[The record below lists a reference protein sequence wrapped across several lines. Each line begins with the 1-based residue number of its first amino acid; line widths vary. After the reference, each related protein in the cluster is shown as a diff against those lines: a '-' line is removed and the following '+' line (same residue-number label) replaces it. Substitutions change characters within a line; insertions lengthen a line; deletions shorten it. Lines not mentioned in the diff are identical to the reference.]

1 MDNDL
6 NQDHSIKEDGIQATL
21 IKVLEQ
27 QAEIKESIDEI
38 KNMRHVIFG
47 EIKLDTLTLEILLEV
62 SDSTLYRWRAA
73 APPDN
78 LPHYVRDNGSI
89 YYDFDEVMQALR
101 SGRLCAKGFDRM
113 KAIEN
118 MKAYRQ
124 DNLTCK
130 GKVVKL
136 NTEI

>member
-1 MDNDL
+1 MIDEKIIL
-6 NQDHSIKEDGIQATL
+6 Q
-21 IKVLEQ
+21 VLAEQ
-27 QAEIKESIDEI
+27 QEEIKESIDEI

-47 EIKLDTLTLEILLEV
+47 EIKLDSLTLEILLEV

-101 SGRLCAKGFDRM
+101 SGRLC
-113 KAIEN
+113 ESH
-118 MKAYRQ
+118 
-124 DNLTCK
+124 
-130 GKVVKL
+130 
-136 NTEI
+136 